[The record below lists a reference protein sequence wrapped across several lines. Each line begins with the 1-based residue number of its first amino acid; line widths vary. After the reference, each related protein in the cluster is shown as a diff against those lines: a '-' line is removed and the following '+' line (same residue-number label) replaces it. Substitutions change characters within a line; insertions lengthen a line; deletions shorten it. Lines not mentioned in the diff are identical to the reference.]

1 MLSFCSAISFQ
12 CPLLPS
18 SPFGHSLLYVREH
31 LQGIDFLED
40 IFSIEAPV
48 CIEDRAWKGGEI

>member
-1 MLSFCSAISFQ
+1 M
-12 CPLLPS
+12 S
-18 SPFGHSLLYVREH
+18 SSSWPFLAYSLLYVREH

-48 CIEDRAWKGGEI
+48 RIEDRAWKGGER